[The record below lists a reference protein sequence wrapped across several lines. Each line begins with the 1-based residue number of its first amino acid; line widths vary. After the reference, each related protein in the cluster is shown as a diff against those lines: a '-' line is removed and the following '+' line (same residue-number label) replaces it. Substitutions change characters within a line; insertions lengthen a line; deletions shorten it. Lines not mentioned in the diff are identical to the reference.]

1 MDKGA
6 HFYKTDFQIH
16 SPRDTLWVGDGR
28 TIWQH
33 RKPLSDGERLSFA
46 RGFITKCRELGIQA
60 VGITDH
66 HDICFIKYFQVA
78 AQEENDGSEIPAW
91 DSVLIQPE
99 EQKPIIFPG
108 IEVTLEVP
116 CQCIILLD
124 ADSDPTTQAELL
136 EAVGIGNTYPDNNDT
151 GPPVNAIRCTL
162 LELDDRIS
170 TYANKRLKGR
180 YIILPHVGDSG
191 YKTILRD
198 GFNCHFA
205 QMPCV
210 GGYIEQD
217 WSDHQKKY
225 LFNGTDVNYGCK
237 ALGIFQ
243 TTDSRRE
250 DFADLGKRNTWVKF
264 AQPTA
269 EGLRQAC
276 LAKGSRIRQEAP
288 KIPNLF
294 IERVEVSDSKFLG
307 PIDVYLNPQ
316 YNAIIGGRGTG
327 KTSLLEYIRFAM
339 QDQPIS
345 EGEEGDDNVSKMR
358 KRIDETVADCSAIIK
373 VHWIKNNVKHVVCLD
388 TGTAR
393 LTLSIARAE
402 FEEVSPDE
410 LRKMLPIQAYSQKQL
425 SGVAVKVQELQR
437 FVEQPIQEQLEQ
449 CRQRIDAGRTEI
461 RSAYSALCEYKR
473 KQKQLRGAETQVAS
487 IQGQIAGIKSTLAK
501 LSQDL
506 ETALNEHPLRLG
518 EKCAID
524 ALGNDL
530 ERAGGAIRDLIDLFG
545 TLPRA
550 VTLEENSPGKAILD
564 EIVKDTQGVVTRV
577 KGKME
582 ALNTEWCSCLVEIKE
597 KIEKWKS
604 QHGEHLKKYAKAQE
618 ESKESKEKLQ
628 SIQALQNQAAS
639 LQKNISQLKTDLD
652 KQEQIQGEFEA
663 AWGSWTQKHME
674 RADLLERVCND
685 LTEKSSGEIK
695 AELRRGADI
704 EEPVDRLKEA
714 LSGCNIHP
722 TRWEGLRDHLEGHA
736 ESPAKAW
743 MEIMEQMRPLAEVDK
758 GDIVQDAGLP
768 EVRHWDLSS
777 DMRARIAERFTPQSW
792 IEVAL
797 ISLRDKPVFY
807 YCPNSMQQIPFENA
821 SAGQQAT
828 SLLKVL
834 LRENTGPLI
843 IDQPEDDLDN
853 HVILEIAESI
863 WAAKESRQLIFAS
876 HNANLVVNGDAEL
889 VIAFNY
895 RDETDRTK
903 GTIEREG
910 AIDIREMRET
920 IAKVMEGGQ
929 KAFELRK
936 EKYGF

>member
-6 HFYKTDFQIH
+6 HFYKTDLQIH
-16 SPRDTLWVGDGR
+16 TPRDRG
-28 TIWQH
+28 WQPAGA
-33 RKPLSDGERLSFA
+33 RPETDEERLGYAKEFVA
-46 RGFITKCRELGIQA
+46 RCRQLGVGAIGVTDHDDVCFVKYFQLAAQDGTGKAEVIDPTKQNPIVFPGVELTSLVNYQVIVLLDADADESIQHILLHA
-60 VGITDH
+60 VGITPRID
-66 HDICFIKYFQVA
+66 
-78 AQEENDGSEIPAW
+78 SEA
-91 DSVLIQPE
+91 
-99 EQKPIIFPG
+99 
-108 IEVTLEVP
+108 
-116 CQCIILLD
+116 
-124 ADSDPTTQAELL
+124 
-136 EAVGIGNTYPDNNDT
+136 T
-151 GPPVNAIRCTL
+151 GPQPASRQFTTIDD
-162 LELDDRIS
+162 LEGMLSAR
-170 TYANKRLKGR
+170 RELQGR
-180 YIILPHVGDSG
+180 YIVFPHVGVCG
-191 YKTILRD
+191 YKTLARKQLRQIYLAMR
-198 GFNCHFA
+198 CH
-205 QMPCV
+205 
-210 GGYIEQD
+210 GGYIECD
-217 WSDHQKKY
+217 WEEVDRKRRFLHEGRRHRWGNIPIGVIQTSDFRGEAAVY
-225 LFNGTDVNYGCK
+225 SG
-237 ALGIFQ
+237 
-243 TTDSRRE
+243 SR
-250 DFADLGKRNTWVKF
+250 GTWVKF

-269 EGLRQAC
+269 EALRQAC
-276 LAKGSRIRQEAP
+276 LAKGSRIRQVVP
-288 KIPNLF
+288 KIPEIF

-307 PIDVYLNPQ
+307 PIDLYLNPQ

-327 KTSLLEYIRFAM
+327 KTSLLEYIRYAM

-345 EGEEGDDNVSKMR
+345 EGEGGDDSVLKMR
-358 KRIDETVADCSAIIK
+358 KRIEETVTDCGAIIK
-373 VHWIKNNVKHVVCLD
+373 VHWVKNNVKHVVCLN

-393 LTLSIARAE
+393 LTLSIGEAE

-487 IQGQIAGIKSTLAK
+487 IQGQIAGIKKTLAK

-506 ETALNEHPLRLG
+506 ETALNEHPLRLA
-518 EKCAID
+518 EKGAID
-524 ALGNDL
+524 ALENDI
-530 ERAGGAIRDLIDLFG
+530 ERAGGSIRDLIDLFG
-545 TLPRA
+545 TLPRG
-550 VTLEENSPGKAILD
+550 VTLEENSPEKAILD
-564 EIVKDTQGVVTRV
+564 EIVKHTQGVVTRV

-582 ALNTEWCSCLVEIKE
+582 ALNTEWCSCLVDIKE

-628 SIQALQNQAAS
+628 SIQALQNQAAI
-639 LQKNISQLKTDLD
+639 LQKNISELKTDLD
-652 KQEQIQGEFEA
+652 KQEQIQGEFEVT
-663 AWGSWTQKHME
+663 WGNWTQKHME

-704 EEPVDRLKEA
+704 EEPVERLKEA
-714 LSGCNIHP
+714 LSGCSIHP
-722 TRWEGLRDHLEGHA
+722 TRWEALRNHLEGHA

-743 MEIMEQMRPLAEVDK
+743 MEIMEQVRPLAEVDK

-768 EVRHWDLSS
+768 EVRHWGLSS

-797 ISLRDKPVFY
+797 ISLKDKPVFY
-807 YCPNSMQQIPFENA
+807 YCPNSTQQIPFENA

-828 SLLKVL
+828 ALLKVL
-834 LRENTGPLI
+834 LKENRGPLI

-853 HVILEIAESI
+853 HVILEIAKSI
-863 WAAKESRQLIFAS
+863 WEAKESRQLIFAS

-889 VIAFNY
+889 IIAFNY
-895 RDETDRTK
+895 CDETDRTK
-903 GTIEREG
+903 GTIETEG